1 MEVGP
6 FRTIPAAQTQSGKVE
21 LKLVEGGWEEFAT
34 IVFGEFGLSIDK
46 DRRGVLNALFRRRVQ
61 WTSRQGPDSPRCQP
75 IIICMSSHR

>member
-34 IVFGEFGLSIDK
+34 IVFGEFGVHMLECSS
-46 DRRGVLNALFRRRVQ
+46 GVLNALSRPRSQ
-61 WTSRQGPDSPRCQP
+61 WTSRQGLDSRQCRR